1 MIKKSMKLLLMLVIA
16 GLLLIGC
23 ANDNGE
29 DNGNRDA
36 NGNYEVQILQFVAT
50 VLEIDENSILVEP
63 VEGEDILK
71 SGDQVSVI
79 TGALDPEDVPAM
91 EEGDTVRV
99 FYTGGV
105 MESYPLQLGEVQF
118 IEMMEE

>member
-1 MIKKSMKLLLMLVIA
+1 VTKKSMKLLLMLVIT

-79 TGALDPEDVPAM
+79 TGALEPEDVPAM

-105 MESYPLQLGEVQF
+105 MESYPLQTAWRGSVY
-118 IEMMEE
+118 